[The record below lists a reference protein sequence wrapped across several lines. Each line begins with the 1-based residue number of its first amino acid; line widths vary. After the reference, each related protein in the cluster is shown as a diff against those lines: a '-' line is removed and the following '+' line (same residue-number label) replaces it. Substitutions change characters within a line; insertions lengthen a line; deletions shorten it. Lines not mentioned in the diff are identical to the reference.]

1 MIRIFNCI
9 RSKGYLDA
17 FGLIALH
24 LRRPPDDATNS
35 DHVLLAMPFYYYHY
49 TTTNNVYM
57 TTMVGAQYS
66 TKSPSPENTLLLLL
80 LLILLLS
87 GEPRFSPWLY
97 HLHISTLTNIYP
109 TYLICLT
116 LYHNT
121 TSHTPQQTP
130 KSPTKS
136 IHSGRPLTH
145 SAPSFMI
152 SVQQRQS
159 VINKEEEHVCMN
171 RGH

>member
-1 MIRIFNCI
+1 MIRTFNCI

-17 FGLIALH
+17 FELVALH
-24 LRRPPDDATNS
+24 LMRPPDDATNS

-66 TKSPSPENTLLLLL
+66 TESPSPENTLLLL

-87 GEPRFSPWLY
+87 GEPRFSLWLY